1 VIKTACKQ
9 IFGGACPLLL
19 SIRPTAASEMSKYAL
34 VTGANRGIGLEVVK
48 QLVSHGKPVLLACRD
63 VQKGEQYDYWHHCD
77 ERIQT
82 SIQ

>member
-1 VIKTACKQ
+1 
-9 IFGGACPLLL
+9 
-19 SIRPTAASEMSKYAL
+19 MSKYAL

-63 VQKGEQYDYWHHCD
+63 VQKGEQYSCRHHCD

-82 SIQ
+82 STVSSESSALHVLVWQILLWHKLNNK